1 MIRSGASGVTGWV
14 LAGALYA
21 CAAGAALAATPAFD
35 LLVEA
40 PEEVRPLLTRHLE
53 LQRYRELADL
63 DDAELDRLL
72 SAARD
77 DTRELLATL
86 GYFAPEIRIERQN
99 AISATAPRTVQLRV
113 VPGEPTRV
121 SEVRITFNGPIGSD
135 DAAQQQRQRIETGW
149 ALPAGSRFTQS
160 GWDEAKRLALRRA
173 EDFARLAAP
182 AMKIFSQVTR
192 PFVWLMGASTS
203 AVLVM
208 LGAHKQDGPTVSV
221 DDIEHLLEAGRAE
234 GVLEAVE
241 QAVATEA
248 LRLGER
254 AVRDIMRPRIDLD
267 ALDIETPPG
276 EVLGAIAMAGYSR
289 LPVYEGSLDHI
300 LGYVSLKDVLRHNW
314 MGWPIE
320 LRRIMHRALFV
331 PETMPLDRLLEL
343 FQKEKNQLA
352 IVLDEYGGTEGLVTL
367 EDVLEELVG
376 EIHDEHRR
384 ETAEF
389 VQREDGS
396 WLVDGGASVEDLAD
410 RLGIKLDAVPR
421 DYSTV
426 SGIVLAELERIPA
439 TGDTLRWHGL
449 AIEVVD
455 MDGRRI
461 DKLLIRQA

>member
-1 MIRSGASGVTGWV
+1 MLPEILLVLALILANGFFSGAEMAIVASRRGRLRQ
-14 LAGALYA
+14 LAEAGDQAAQTALQLA
-21 CAAGAALAATPAFD
+21 SSPDQFLPTVQIGITLVGTLAAAYGGDSLVSDLAEWITVNAPPA
-35 LLVEA
+35 VGA
-40 PEEVRPLLTRHLE
+40 MARPIALTVFVV
-53 LQRYRELADL
+53 
-63 DDAELDRLL
+63 LL
-72 SAARD
+72 SFV
-77 DTRELLATL
+77 TLLFGEL
-86 GYFAPEIRIERQN
+86 
-99 AISATAPRTVQLRV
+99 
-113 VPGEPTRV
+113 VP
-121 SEVRITFNGPIGSD
+121 
-135 DAAQQQRQRIETGW
+135 
-149 ALPAGSRFTQS
+149 
-160 GWDEAKRLALRRA
+160 KRLALRRA
-173 EDFARLAAP
+173 EDFARLVAP

-192 PFVWLMGASTS
+192 PLVWLMGASTS

>member
-1 MIRSGASGVTGWV
+1 MLPEILLVLALILANGFFSGAEMAIVASRRGRLRQ
-14 LAGALYA
+14 LADAGDQAAQTALQLA
-21 CAAGAALAATPAFD
+21 SSPDQFLPTVQIGITLVGTLAAAYGGDSLVSDLAEWITVNASPA
-35 LLVEA
+35 VGA
-40 PEEVRPLLTRHLE
+40 MARPIALTVFVV
-53 LQRYRELADL
+53 
-63 DDAELDRLL
+63 LL
-72 SAARD
+72 SFV
-77 DTRELLATL
+77 TLLFGEL
-86 GYFAPEIRIERQN
+86 
-99 AISATAPRTVQLRV
+99 
-113 VPGEPTRV
+113 VP
-121 SEVRITFNGPIGSD
+121 
-135 DAAQQQRQRIETGW
+135 
-149 ALPAGSRFTQS
+149 
-160 GWDEAKRLALRRA
+160 KRLALRRA
-173 EDFARLAAP
+173 EDFARLVAP

-192 PFVWLMGASTS
+192 PLVWLMGASTS

>member
-1 MIRSGASGVTGWV
+1 MLPEILLVLALILANGFFSGAEMAIVASRRGRLRQ
-14 LAGALYA
+14 LADAGDKAAQTALQLA
-21 CAAGAALAATPAFD
+21 SSPDQFLPTVQIGITLVGTLAAAYGGDSLVSDLAEWITVNASPA
-35 LLVEA
+35 VGA
-40 PEEVRPLLTRHLE
+40 MARPIALTVFVV
-53 LQRYRELADL
+53 
-63 DDAELDRLL
+63 LL
-72 SAARD
+72 SFV
-77 DTRELLATL
+77 TLLFGEL
-86 GYFAPEIRIERQN
+86 
-99 AISATAPRTVQLRV
+99 
-113 VPGEPTRV
+113 VP
-121 SEVRITFNGPIGSD
+121 
-135 DAAQQQRQRIETGW
+135 
-149 ALPAGSRFTQS
+149 
-160 GWDEAKRLALRRA
+160 KRLALRRA
-173 EDFARLAAP
+173 EDFARLVAP

-192 PFVWLMGASTS
+192 PLVWLMGASTS

-449 AIEVVD
+449 SIEVVD